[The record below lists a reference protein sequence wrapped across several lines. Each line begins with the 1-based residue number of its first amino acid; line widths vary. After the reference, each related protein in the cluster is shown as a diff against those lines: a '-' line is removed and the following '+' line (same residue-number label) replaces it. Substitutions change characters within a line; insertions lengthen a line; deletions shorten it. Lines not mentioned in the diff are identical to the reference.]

1 MSLLFPQWPCGLSR
15 AVAVAVAGRREAAPS
30 ALLQNPP
37 GAEREQS
44 RCGTV
49 AGERWFICVGCWML
63 RSSGSAEGRS
73 WIAAGRW
80 MGAEVLQGGFYK

>member
-15 AVAVAVAGRREAAPS
+15 AVAVAGRREAAAS
-30 ALLQNPP
+30 SVLQNAP
-37 GAEREQS
+37 GVAREQS
-44 RCGTV
+44 RCSTV

-73 WIAAGRW
+73 WIV
-80 MGAEVLQGGFYK
+80 AEVLQGGFYQWL